1 MFSHPF
7 FLLIN
12 LVSTY
17 PARAF
22 PGPDSTFKSGSAS
35 WTGLTKRIK
44 GWTLF
49 VTHLQVL
56 NMAVLNLCSV
66 NEVVVTMQILQGFK
80 NHTRTSLSVLNSFF
94 IVLAS
99 VPPIISSC
107 LPKEHGW
114 EVKGGRGKEGVKM
127 LISFLSSGGRVLRSI
142 WGETGPDLLRLSYCW
157 LCDAFI
163 SPSLQ
168 LQSMSPKRLQIFGSG
183 RSTWLQAAAG
193 FGKKRP
199 PFFHLGTLLWFSHI
213 L

>member
-1 MFSHPF
+1 MTDVLTSLFQ
-7 FLLIN
+7 LIN
-12 LVSTY
+12 LVSTS

-22 PGPDSTFKSGSAS
+22 PGPDSTFRSGSAS
-35 WTGLTKRIK
+35 WTGLTKSIK

-80 NHTRTSLSVLNSFF
+80 NHIRTLLSVLNSFF

-114 EVKGGRGKEGVKM
+114 EVKV
-127 LISFLSSGGRVLRSI
+127 
-142 WGETGPDLLRLSYCW
+142 
-157 LCDAFI
+157 
-163 SPSLQ
+163 
-168 LQSMSPKRLQIFGSG
+168 LQSWEGDVVRRGSRCLFHFFLLVDVCWEASEEKLTQTCSDFHIVDFVMHSSPRLFSCKACPQRGYRSLALDAPNGYRQQQASGKRG
-183 RSTWLQAAAG
+183 
-193 FGKKRP
+193 
-199 PFFHLGTLLWFSHI
+199 HLSFT
-213 L
+213 